1 MIVEIGRDGLYRLP
15 PWGEADLSSWCA
27 RLNAALLADDDE
39 ALAAALAGLLHHV
52 HSLGVAVAAT
62 TVGLVDLVVPP
73 ADATPA
79 EIRAFGPLEISAAD
93 DEVVGYAVPN
103 PGGPANPAAEAPA
116 GQSGDAG
123 DSGGNSG
130 SAPPAR
136 YAQPPSY
143 AAQPAPAAA
152 PPPPPRRT
160 RPASR
165 AGRDKARARAGRTGA
180 QQVIGTPD
188 EAAADHRSSSRPDHE
203 ERVRRALGKPG
214 RLLFNPPDRMQLRE
228 TQRVEVRVAGALD
241 LDEDLLADL
250 RGRGTPHLEQVPTAP
265 VMAVTLRGD
274 GFRIDSY
281 SDEEQSVSGEDVTT
295 WEYDITA
302 QQRGRQRLVI
312 SVSLRIP
319 EGGRSAAHRSIPV
332 REATIDVQVRAPA
345 LAGQFLSANWQW
357 ITGTVIAI
365 AAIVSAVVFR

>member
-1 MIVEIGRDGLYRLP
+1 VTGVIIQIGRDGLYRIP

-62 TVGLVDLVVPP
+62 SVALADLVVPA

-79 EIRAFGPLEISAAD
+79 EIRAFGPLGSR
-93 DEVVGYAVPN
+93 G
-103 PGGPANPAAEAPA
+103 
-116 GQSGDAG
+116 
-123 DSGGNSG
+123 G

-136 YAQPPSY
+136 YAEPPGYVTQS
-143 AAQPAPAAA
+143 AAA
-152 PPPPPRRT
+152 PTPSPPPPPPRRT
-160 RPASR
+160 GTARR
-165 AGRDKARARAGRTGA
+165 AGSARLRVAARPRPGRREAGRPNANAHAGRTSTRE
-180 QQVIGTPD
+180 VNDTPD
-188 EAAADHRSSSRPDHE
+188 EAAAEHRSSSRPDLE

-274 GFRIDSY
+274 GFRIVSY

-345 LAGQFLSANWQW
+345 LIGQFLSANWQW